1 MISKAQSDMVSSIQ
15 RRVNEIIANKLKAER
30 AAVGEDLAAFEQRI
44 GVDEGGGQ
52 PATGKHKSELGI
64 HPVIDRKVG

>member
-30 AAVGEDLAAFEQRI
+30 AVVGEDLAAFEQRL
-44 GVDEGGGQ
+44 GVDYGGEQ
-52 PATGKHKSELGI
+52 PATGKFKDELGV
-64 HPVIDRKVG
+64 HREKEKVG